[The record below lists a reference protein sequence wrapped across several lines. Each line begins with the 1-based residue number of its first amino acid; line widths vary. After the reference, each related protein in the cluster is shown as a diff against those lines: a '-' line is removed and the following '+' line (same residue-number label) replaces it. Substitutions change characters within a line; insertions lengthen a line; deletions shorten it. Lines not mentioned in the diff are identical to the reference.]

1 MVKLDFSCIPCIL
14 LSGQMPDPAHH
25 SPTHEELWRQ
35 GRRHYVVLMCCSLSA
50 AIIFNYAVSTP
61 LPLCLLCATGSSLL
75 QEAGSKI
82 WTCDASKGAKS
93 HVFLAWAGALTDSFM
108 IYLSLYKSSIVSQK
122 LNWIL
127 KLGISLGGKKQTN
140 KPSNIFTT
148 GNRIVWLSANVK
160 SLHVCFTVREQQV
173 NLSRRC

>member
-25 SPTHEELWRQ
+25 SPTHETLWRQ

-108 IYLSLYKSSIVSQK
+108 IYLSLFVLQVQHCFPEIK
-122 LNWIL
+122 LDIEI
-127 KLGISLGGKKQTN
+127 GHILGGEETNKQTIKHIYHWKQDCMIVCKCKVFACLFHGKGTAG
-140 KPSNIFTT
+140 KPI
-148 GNRIVWLSANVK
+148 
-160 SLHVCFTVREQQV
+160 
-173 NLSRRC
+173 